1 MKLGYVIHYVPDVA
15 ATVAF
20 YEAAF
25 GVPARLVHPSGVWA
39 ELDTG
44 ATALAFA
51 AEALV
56 EGDGARFTRTRP
68 EALPPGMEVAFV
80 TEDVAAAFDRAVAA
94 GAEPLAPP
102 AAKPWGQTVAYVRDV
117 NGALVELCTPME

>member
-15 ATVAF
+15 ATTAF
-20 YEAAF
+20 YQAAF
-25 GVPARLVHPSGVWA
+25 GIQPRFVHPSGVWA

-56 EGDGARFTRTRP
+56 EGDGAHFTRTRP
-68 EALPPGMEVAFV
+68 DAPPPAMEVAFV
-80 TEDVAAAFDRAVAA
+80 TDDVAAAFDRAVGA
-94 GAEPLAPP
+94 GAAPLSPP
-102 AAKPWGQTVAYVRDV
+102 AEKPWGQTVAYVRDM
-117 NGALVELCTPME
+117 NGALVELCTAMG